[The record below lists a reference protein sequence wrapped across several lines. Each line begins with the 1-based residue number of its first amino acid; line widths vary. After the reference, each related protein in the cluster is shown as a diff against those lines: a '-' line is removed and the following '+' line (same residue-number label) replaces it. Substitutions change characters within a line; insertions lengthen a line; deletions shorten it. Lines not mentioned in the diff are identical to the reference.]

1 MSTTSSTRGLKT
13 RLRTKAAAGL
23 GAAGL
28 LVAAS
33 AASIAVASPAQ
44 AACAY
49 DYTSHGVNSSYA
61 EAETRDCS
69 YWSNS
74 YAQHGG
80 DAIYSGWYSISS
92 WARADSG
99 FSFSHNADN
108 FFD

>member
-1 MSTTSSTRGLKT
+1 MSTTSTNDGLKA
-13 RLRTKAAAGL
+13 RLRTRVAGGL

-28 LVAAS
+28 LVAAGAVS
-33 AASIAVASPAQ
+33 LAVASPAQ

-49 DYTSHGVNSSYA
+49 DYTSHGINSSYA
-61 EAETRDCS
+61 EAETSDCD

-80 DAIYSGWYSISS
+80 SSVYSGWYSASS

-99 FSFSHNADN
+99 VSFSHNADN
-108 FFD
+108 FFS

>member
-1 MSTTSSTRGLKT
+1 MSSSNRGLRT
-13 RLRTKAAAGL
+13 GLRTKLAGGL

-33 AASIAVASPAQ
+33 LAMASPAQ

-49 DYTSHGVNSSYA
+49 DYTSHGFNSSYA
-61 EAETRDCS
+61 EAETADCS

-80 DAIYSGWYSISS
+80 SAIYSGWYSVSS
-92 WARADSG
+92 WARADVG
-99 FSFSHNADN
+99 VSFSHNADN
-108 FFD
+108 FFS